1 MLLLMFVPI
10 VNDISGS
17 NLIWI
22 EKKKDFFEEA
32 EDNLM
37 LNSNKFVRKE
47 LNILTKEV
55 YFMVEMKNRGLYE
68 EYYEYKN

>member
-22 EKKKDFFEEA
+22 EKKKEFFEEA

-68 EYYEYKN
+68 EYYEYNN